1 MQGEKEVSFLVSGR
15 SDAEKFSVKVNV
27 LAASEPDSSSIK
39 DKIGAIEHKRAG
51 QAVWIADPC
60 ESYFS
65 QCFHGHVAVQEKYMF
80 QQAAAEIKGLTDI
93 VVSELQTQL
102 QANIHTCLGRHY
114 FFLVQ
119 EAVG

>member
-1 MQGEKEVSFLVSGR
+1 MSFLVSGR

-65 QCFHGHVAVQEKYMF
+65 QCFHGHVLVQEKYMF
-80 QQAAAEIKGLTDI
+80 QQATAEIKGLTDI